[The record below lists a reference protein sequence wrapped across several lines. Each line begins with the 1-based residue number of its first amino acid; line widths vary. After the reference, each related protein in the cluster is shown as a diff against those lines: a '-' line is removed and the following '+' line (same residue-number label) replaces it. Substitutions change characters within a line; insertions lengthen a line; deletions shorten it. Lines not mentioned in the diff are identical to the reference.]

1 MQTMNQYMKVCAHCG
16 NTFTTNNKYVIDCPF
31 CVEQNSLS
39 KVGEYLRMLDDVG
52 WSELIDERWKND
64 VKQTIL
70 DYDSSAS
77 EADIERVLE
86 LVIW

>member
-1 MQTMNQYMKVCAHCG
+1 MNKYMKVCVHCG
-16 NTFTTNNKYVIDCPF
+16 NTFTTDNKYVIDCPF
-31 CVEQNSLS
+31 CVERKGLS
-39 KVGEYLRMLDDVG
+39 KVGEYLRMLDDTG
-52 WSELIDERWKND
+52 WSELIDERWKNE